1 MSKYTPTKWLVP
13 LVPPYHTTVSWLCYD
28 GYVDPPKRVSHSL
41 ALLTRFDV
49 RFDSSPYSTVPS
61 KTHKMVK
68 KFTYPPERYQH
79 IETIYITI
87 YHHISPL
94 ISPIQK
100 IPIDWKSMGVTPSH
114 HPPTSMACH
123 LRARAKWARFTPGEG
138 RSGGHESHLVA
149 TWWPPG
155 GHLVLL
161 RWFLPLKQLG
171 KSYPLVN

>member
-1 MSKYTPTKWLVP
+1 MVGAIGA
-13 LVPPYHTTVSWLCYD
+13 PYHTTVSWLCYD

-79 IETIYITI
+79 IETIYI
-87 YHHISPL
+87 YHHISPYITINITHSENPHRL
-94 ISPIQK
+94 EIHGGNPQS
-100 IPIDWKSMGVTPSH
+100 SSSH
-114 HPPTSMACH
+114 VHGLPPPGTSQVSAVH
-123 LRARAKWARFTPGEG
+123 TWRRKVWWPRKPPGG
-138 RSGGHESHLVA
+138 HLVA